1 MTTGKK
7 IAIIAGVIAVIGI
20 VAYVAMRNRDK
31 SGTTGDTTAK
41 TTGSATKVD
50 TSKLAGATATKGG
63 TVSKG

>member
-31 SGTTGDTTAK
+31 SDNSDDMTEKKIGA
-41 TTGSATKVD
+41 ATKVD
-50 TSKLAGATATKGG
+50 TSKLAGATVKTGG
-63 TVSKG
+63 TISKG